1 MPKFPIINIFRE
13 KSDSIIIID
22 FLFITSLTLKL
33 IISRINVRENRI
45 GKKES
50 TIQRHRQHWEQDT
63 VRRESTIQ
71 RHRQHWE
78 QDTVRRET
86 TIQRHRQHWEQDTV
100 IRETKINTQNTR
112 QKLKR

>member
-45 GKKES
+45 GNQQFRDTDSIGNK
-50 TIQRHRQHWEQDT
+50 IQYE
-63 VRRESTIQ
+63 E
-71 RHRQHWE
+71 
-78 QDTVRRET
+78 
-86 TIQRHRQHWEQDTV
+86 
-100 IRETKINTQNTR
+100 K
-112 QKLKR
+112 QK

>member
-33 IISRINVRENRI
+33 IISRINVRENGI
-45 GKKES
+45 GNKES
-50 TIQRHRQHWEQDT
+50 TIQRQHWEQDT
-63 VRRESTIQ
+63 VIRESTIQ

-78 QDTVRRET
+78 QDTVIRES

-100 IRETKINTQNTR
+100 IRNQQFRDTDSIGNKIQ
-112 QKLKR
+112 